1 MIPLMGATLS
11 RWTPAYFA
19 TAFAA
24 LLAAEALVAAGLA
37 YPAAPLLA
45 PGSLVAVHLVTI
57 GWLSLLML
65 GALHQFL
72 PVIAARPLAS
82 DRAALVSLLL
92 IGVGL
97 AAMIGGFLA
106 LAGSG
111 AAVWLLPV
119 GGSSVLAGFLCAIA
133 NFAVTLS
140 GVRPLPLPA
149 RFVAAALGFLVLTA
163 LLGLGF
169 GLAFSLPSPP
179 AWLAALAAQGLPLH
193 LAAGIGGWFT
203 LTAIGVGYKLL
214 PMFMLAE
221 EDRGRTGTGILLL
234 LALGLGLAWAAALA
248 AILLDLLDAPSSLA
262 QAAGEAAFAAGLVL
276 YLWDMRQ
283 LYRSRLRRQLELN
296 SLTAAASLGLLAL
309 ALAGALA
316 APLLPAALDWV
327 PALLLLAVMGWLSF
341 LGLGQL
347 YKIVP
352 FLTWLERYAPHLGR
366 GRVPR
371 VQDLVK
377 ESRARPWF
385 ALFLSGALLA
395 TAAALLA
402 MPALGRVGA
411 AMLLLST
418 LAIGRELLRARRA
431 APSATQPASSSR
443 PSIIGSH

>member
-1 MIPLMGATLS
+1 MIPLTGATLS

-24 LLAAEALVAAGLA
+24 LLAAEALVAGGLA

-82 DRAALVSLLL
+82 DWAALVSLLL

-97 AAMIGGFLA
+97 AAMICGFLA
-106 LAGSG
+106 LTGSG
-111 AAVWLLPV
+111 APVWLLPV

-133 NFAVTLS
+133 NFAVTLR

-149 RFVAAALGFLVLTA
+149 RFVAAALGFLVLAA
-163 LLGLGF
+163 LLGLSF

-179 AWLAALAAQGLPLH
+179 AWLAVLAAQGLPLH

-248 AILLDLLDAPSSLA
+248 AVLFDASSSLA
-262 QAAGEAAFAAGLVL
+262 EAAGEAAFAAGLVL
-276 YLWDMRQ
+276 YLWDMQR
-283 LYRSRLRRQLELN
+283 LYRSRLRRPLELN
-296 SLTAAASLGLLAL
+296 SLTAAASLGVLGL

-316 APLLPAALDWV
+316 APLYPAALDAV
-327 PALLLLAVMGWLSF
+327 PALLLLAVTGWLSL

-352 FLTWLERYAPHLGR
+352 FLTWLERYAPRLGR

-377 ESRARPWF
+377 ESRARAWF
-385 ALFLSGALLA
+385 GLFLSGALVT

-402 MPALGRVGA
+402 MPALARVGA

-418 LAIGRELLRARRA
+418 LVIGRELLRARRG
-431 APSATQPASSSR
+431 APSAPQPASPSR